1 MARAPRP
8 RPRAARSID
17 LATSGT
23 ASFNPTIDILIEEAF
38 ERAGTEL
45 RSGYDLRSARRSLD
59 IMAAEW
65 SNRGLNLWTIEQ
77 SSIPMVAGTQS
88 YNLPADTVDIIES
101 VIRTGSG
108 VNQSDYDI
116 DRVGVSSWA
125 SIVSKN
131 QTGRP
136 VQYYVQRTNTPTVN
150 IWPVP
155 DNDSYTLVYWRMRR
169 IHDSGSATN
178 TMDIPSRFI
187 PALVSGLAYY
197 IAMKKP
203 SLMDRVGFLK
213 GVYEEQFQL
222 AADEDRE
229 RVPLRVIPYTS
240 V

>member
-1 MARAPRP
+1 MT
-8 RPRAARSID
+8 
-17 LATSGT
+17 TSGT
-23 ASFNPTIDILIEEAF
+23 ASFNPAIDILIEEAF
-38 ERAGTEL
+38 ERAGSEL
-45 RSGYDLRSARRSLD
+45 RSGHDLRSARRSLD

-65 SNRGLNLWTIEQ
+65 SNRGLNLWTIEE
-77 SSIPMVAGTQS
+77 SSIPMVAATQS
-88 YNLPADTVDIIES
+88 YNLPSDTVDIIEA

-108 VNQSDYDI
+108 VSQSDYDI

-136 VQYYVQRTNTPTVN
+136 VQYYVQRTNTPVVN
-150 IWPVP
+150 IWPAP
-155 DNDSYTLVYWRMRR
+155 ENNSYTLVYWRMRR
-169 IHDSGSATN
+169 IQDSGAATN

-187 PALVSGLAYY
+187 PALVAGLAYY

-229 RVPLRVIPYTS
+229 RIPLRVIPY
-240 V
+240 VNI